1 MEMRIETGHAMN
13 LIKRS
18 ARALGKRL
26 EFGLGQEA
34 IAKLNSSQ
42 VVEDHGAASRI
53 EKRRSGRVAGV
64 G

>member
-1 MEMRIETGHAMN
+1 MN

-18 ARALGKRL
+18 VRALGISF
-26 EFGLGQEA
+26 EFRLGQEA